1 MTPPPPSPQLKCNY
15 SNRYLQKLFL
25 ICCIEYSL
33 FSKAQQFL
41 SLHMV
46 HIMQCRVACHTMVPK
61 YSVLIAKS
69 KLSPKCNSKY
79 WCMGCG
85 CKTFLKKYKINDPV
99 SCKMLVLA
107 ILICILLLF
116 LDTQLSYG
124 IYNFFFSRFKIPTL
138 LTLRCLIF
146 TLKFITWFRR
156 RSS

>member
-1 MTPPPPSPQLKCNY
+1 
-15 SNRYLQKLFL
+15 
-25 ICCIEYSL
+25 
-33 FSKAQQFL
+33 
-41 SLHMV
+41 MV
-46 HIMQCRVACHTMVPK
+46 HIMQCRVACHTTVPK

-124 IYNFFFSRFKIPTL
+124 IYNFFFFPVQDTYFAYPALSYFYFEIHHLVSKEILLIYLQACSFKNKQWL
-138 LTLRCLIF
+138 LLSEI
-146 TLKFITWFRR
+146 
-156 RSS
+156 S